1 MFCVHQAIEV
11 SAWRNEAGQSSMKS
25 LWPVVPDPLLSPA
38 GLKLRMKAGEHE
50 NGIRYFEGGVAEG
63 GADLL

>member
-1 MFCVHQAIEV
+1 
-11 SAWRNEAGQSSMKS
+11 MKS